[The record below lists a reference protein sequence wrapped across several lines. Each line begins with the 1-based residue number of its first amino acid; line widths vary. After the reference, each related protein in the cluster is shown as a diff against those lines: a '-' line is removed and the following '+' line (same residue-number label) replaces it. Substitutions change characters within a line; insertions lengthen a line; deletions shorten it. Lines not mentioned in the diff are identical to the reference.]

1 MKKGY
6 PNYSKLDM
14 AKFLGAA
21 KTVKKYAMYPYY
33 DYKFPC
39 AIKEKNLVHLKGE
52 LYEIYFQD
60 QIKHI
65 DQFEGVPNYYTREN
79 IEVLLLGT
87 NDIIKADIYFF
98 NLEKIDKCDIDKL
111 LDKW

>member
-1 MKKGY
+1 VQCRY
-6 PNYSKLDM
+6 
-14 AKFLGAA
+14 
-21 KTVKKYAMYPYY
+21 
-33 DYKFPC
+33 
-39 AIKEKNLVHLKGE
+39 LVYVLYEGE